1 MREIGVR
8 ELKQSL
14 SETLRAVGRGEQVR
28 VTLRGRPV
36 ADIVPAGAA
45 VVDDRL
51 RELVADGR
59 VVPPARA
66 RPRRAPTPVK
76 ARESASSLVLSERDA
91 ER

>member
-14 SETLRAVGRGEQVR
+14 SETLRAVSRGQQVR
-28 VTLRGRPV
+28 VTVRGRAV

-45 VVDDRL
+45 ATDDRL
-51 RELVADGR
+51 RELVAEGR
-59 VVPPARA
+59 VVVPSRA
-66 RPRRAPTPVK
+66 RPGRAPRLVNS
-76 ARESASSLVLSERDA
+76 RRSASSLVLSEREA

>member
-14 SETLRAVGRGEQVR
+14 SETLRAVARGEQVR
-28 VTLRGRPV
+28 VTSRGRPV
-36 ADIVPAGAA
+36 ADIVPAGVA
-45 VVDDRL
+45 VGNDRL
-51 RELVADGR
+51 RELVAEGR

-66 RPRRAPTPVK
+66 RPPRAPKLAKT
-76 ARESASSLVLSERDA
+76 RRSASALVLSERDA

>member
-14 SETLRAVGRGEQVR
+14 SETLRAVGRGQQVR
-28 VTLRGRPV
+28 VTVRGKAV

-45 VVDDRL
+45 ASDDRI
-51 RELVADGR
+51 RELVAEGR
-59 VVPPARA
+59 LSVPSRV
-66 RPRRAPTPVK
+66 RPTRAPRLVK
-76 ARESASSLVLSERDA
+76 SRRSASSLVLSEREA

>member
-28 VTLRGRPV
+28 VTLRGRPL

-45 VVDDRL
+45 VVDDQL
-51 RELVADGR
+51 RELVANGR

-66 RPRRAPTPVK
+66 RPLRAPNLRK
-76 ARESASSLVLSERDA
+76 GHRSASSLVLAERDA